1 MAMRKTSQGV
11 RPFGRYNFS
20 GKASLLHC
28 PSVVSAVDLD
38 PDGSA
43 SRVVLEPF
51 IVVALDPR
59 EGAICTVVHIAVQ
72 CVLSLRLKSQ
82 SGDKSTGD
90 GGGEGRRDGVG
101 VIGRRRRGGWRMI
114 ESQGR
119 GKRLRAT
126 RL

>member
-1 MAMRKTSQGV
+1 MLASSRRFSGGIISRSAECHNMAMRKTSQGV

-82 SGDKSTGD
+82 SGG
-90 GGGEGRRDGVG
+90 
-101 VIGRRRRGGWRMI
+101 
-114 ESQGR
+114 
-119 GKRLRAT
+119 
-126 RL
+126 